1 LIDTVRQLKV
11 LGRDKYT
18 RMIER
23 HFTVNQQ
30 LALAICGLEDSPLM
44 MDLPVTTDESLDYI
58 RRHQAEWKSLDDAP
72 PAELPARVHRLWLLL
87 IRAKLEQM

>member
-1 LIDTVRQLKV
+1 
-11 LGRDKYT
+11 
-18 RMIER
+18 
-23 HFTVNQQ
+23 
-30 LALAICGLEDSPLM
+30 M